1 MQLDARAMRPV
12 QHFRQRDQRGLLETA
27 QRQLVLLVQAPV
39 HAFSPELPPRPMAC
53 LCDRSGA
60 FFLIGSE
67 KKQWRYGGEE
77 TENRLSILACQMFR
91 NLVKRMR
98 R

>member
-1 MQLDARAMRPV
+1 
-12 QHFRQRDQRGLLETA
+12 
-27 QRQLVLLVQAPV
+27 
-39 HAFSPELPPRPMAC
+39 MAC
-53 LCDRSGA
+53 LSDRSGA